1 MRLTLLCLILALA
14 GPAAAPAAPPLVQAM
29 QDVRADRWN
38 EAWDHADEAGP
49 VARDIVT
56 WRWLRAG
63 QGSFRDYVEFLDRNP
78 DWPGLDR
85 VRAEGEGKIPG
96 HAEPDAVLAYFRD
109 APPVTGAGAL
119 RLVQAH
125 AAKGNVGDAQA
136 MAVLAWRTLALS
148 EGAQVALLARF
159 FDQLADHHVARLD
172 EMLWQGHFVSARRIL
187 PLAPEGWEALAAARI
202 ALREQAPGVDVLIE
216 RVPGALKDDAGLAY
230 ERFLWRARKGRN
242 DDAIDLLE
250 ERSTSAA
257 ALGRPA
263 SWAGWRRIF
272 ARQVL
277 RAGDAGRAYRLAAQH
292 HLTEGSD
299 YADLEWLAGFVAL
312 RFLDRPETALTHFR
326 AFEAAVETP
335 ISLGRAGYWE
345 GRALEALGR
354 DEEAQAAYAMGGAH
368 QTSFYGLLAAEK
380 AGMAMDPAL
389 IGNETYPDWRDAPWA
404 ESAVLRAAL
413 MFHEAGERNLMEWFL
428 THLAETA
435 GPEGQRQLAGLALR
449 LGESHVALRIAK
461 VAAGQG
467 NVMMAAYFPV
477 TDLAEASHPV
487 PAELV
492 MSIARRESE
501 FDPGVA
507 SGAGALGLM
516 QLMPRTA
523 EAMARK
529 LEVTYS
535 TKALTQDPAYN
546 ARLGGAYLAH
556 LFEEFGPNPVLVAAA
571 YNAGP
576 SRAHRWVSDRGDP
589 RSAGVDVV
597 DWIEMIPFRETR
609 NYVMRVAE
617 SLPVYG
623 ARLSGK
629 TAPLRL
635 SEELKAN

>member
-1 MRLTLLCLILALA
+1 MRLPLVVLILALA
-14 GPAAAPAAPPLVQAM
+14 LPAAAPAATPLVQAM
-29 QDVRADRWN
+29 EDVRADRWN
-38 EAWDHADEAGP
+38 EAWDHAGDAGP

-63 QGSFRDYVEFLDRNP
+63 QGTFADYVEFLERNP

-96 HAEPDAVLAYFRD
+96 NADPDAVLAYFRD
-109 APPVTGAGAL
+109 AGPVTGAGAL

-125 AAKGNVGDAQA
+125 AAKGQVGDAQA

-159 FDQLADHHVARLD
+159 REQLADHHVARVD
-172 EMLWQGHFVSARRIL
+172 EMLWQGHFVSARRVL

-216 RVPGALKDDAGLAY
+216 RVPEALRGDPGLAY

-242 DDAIDLLE
+242 EDAIDLLE
-250 ERSTSAA
+250 ERSASAA
-257 ALGRPA
+257 ALGRSA
-263 SWAGWRRIF
+263 EWAGWRRVF

-277 RAGDAGRAYRLAAQH
+277 RAGDAKRAYRLAARH
-292 HLTEGSD
+292 YLTGGSD
-299 YADLEWLAGFVAL
+299 YADLEWLAGFIAL
-312 RFLDRPETALTHFR
+312 RFLDNAETALSHFR
-326 AFEAAVETP
+326 NFEAAVETP

-354 DEEAQAAYAMGGAH
+354 AEEAQAAYRMGGAH

-380 AGMAMDPAL
+380 AGMAMDPEL
-389 IGNETYPDWRDAPWA
+389 TGEETYPDWRDAPWA
-404 ESAVLRAAL
+404 DGSVLRAAL
-413 MFHEAGERNLMEWFL
+413 MFHEAGERNLMEWFM

-449 LGESHVALRIAK
+449 LGEPHVALRIAK

-477 TDLAEASHPV
+477 TDLAQAEHPV

-523 EAMARK
+523 EAMAAK
-529 LEVTYS
+529 LEVAYS
-535 TKALTQDPAYN
+535 GTSLTTDPAYN
-546 ARLGGAYLAH
+546 AKLGAAYLAH
-556 LFEEFGPNPVLVAAA
+556 LVEEFGPNPVLVSAA

-576 SRAHRWVSDRGDP
+576 SRAHRWVSERGDP

-609 NYVMRVAE
+609 NYVMRVTE
-617 SLPVYG
+617 SLPVYR
-623 ARLSGK
+623 ARLSGR
-629 TAPLRL
+629 TGPLRL
-635 SEELKAN
+635 SEELKAD